1 MSTEKNNESKKT
13 SDVVDAVCDT
23 VELHYR
29 DLHRC
34 VIAVAATGGDAM
46 STTSGTRPVGFN
58 EGKLRAKSA
67 QEKVRAVA
75 ELQSDAC
82 GLLRAALM
90 LCDTLA
96 DDCGCVLGAR
106 LSEEFASVCAD
117 VASKGVKR
125 FRVVA
130 VEDGEEKEAVR

>member
-1 MSTEKNNESKKT
+1 MSIKKNNESKRA

-34 VIAVAATGGDAM
+34 VVAVAATGGDAM
-46 STTSGTRPVGFN
+46 STTSVTRPVGFN

-96 DDCGCVLGAR
+96 DDCGSALGAR
-106 LSEEFASVCAD
+106 LSEDFASVCAE

-130 VEDGEEKEAVR
+130 VEGDGKEEDA

>member
-1 MSTEKNNESKKT
+1 MSTKKNNESKRP
-13 SDVVDAVCDT
+13 SDVVGAVCDT

-46 STTSGTRPVGFN
+46 STMSGTRFVGFHV
-58 EGKLRAKSA
+58 GKLCAKSA
-67 QEKVRAVA
+67 QEKVHVIA

-96 DDCGCVLGAR
+96 DDCGCELGAR
-106 LSEEFASVCAD
+106 LSKPFASLCAE

-130 VEDGEEKEAVR
+130 VEGDGKEEDA

>member
-1 MSTEKNNESKKT
+1 MSIKKNNESKRA

-23 VELHYR
+23 VELHYG

-46 STTSGTRPVGFN
+46 STTSVTRPVGFN

-96 DDCGCVLGAR
+96 DDCGCELGAR
-106 LSEEFASVCAD
+106 LSKTFAPLCAE

-130 VEDGEEKEAVR
+130 VEKNI